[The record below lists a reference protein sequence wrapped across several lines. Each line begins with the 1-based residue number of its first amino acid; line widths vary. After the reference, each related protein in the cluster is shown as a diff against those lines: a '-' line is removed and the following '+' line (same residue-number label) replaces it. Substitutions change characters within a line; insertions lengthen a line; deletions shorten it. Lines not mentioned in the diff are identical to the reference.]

1 MNHSPT
7 ARTRRERVK
16 RGRRVLTRA
25 AVINIKHAG
34 LRMRWN
40 VAPRGHTQ
48 RMRRVVRAQVWLVIG
63 ALRYVTMRLVSG

>member
-40 VAPRGHTQ
+40 VAPRGHASC
-48 RMRRVVRAQVWLVIG
+48 RAR
-63 ALRYVTMRLVSG
+63 ASLVSYRRAPVCHNEAR